1 MQLDQDI
8 RGDVAVLT
16 VSKSMLTGPDVTPLH
31 EGIKGLARDG
41 IRKVVVDFS
50 QAPWFGSA
58 MLGVLIASL
67 TTLRGVRGEIGVGG
81 SREGMGSVLTVTG
94 LDKVFQRADTVD
106 RAVDSFKG

>member
-1 MQLDQDI
+1 MHLDQDI

-16 VSKSMLTGPDVTPLH
+16 VSRAVTTGPDVAPLH
-31 EGIKGLARDG
+31 EGIKGLVRDG

-67 TTLRGVRGEIGVGG
+67 MTLRGVGGEIRLVGITD
-81 SREGMGSVLTVTG
+81 RMGSVLTVTG
-94 LDKVFQRADTVD
+94 LDRVFQKVDTVD
-106 RAVDSFKG
+106 RAVASFKG